1 MPLASQKQLLD
12 QLVADRRLTDD
23 EAKRVLRA
31 PRVTVPARLVFTA
44 VAVVLVSIGL
54 VRLGVAL
61 VDEAPDVLL
70 VVLLYALSLVAGV
83 VAWRWAR
90 HEGWRRSA
98 GEFAELLSL
107 GSAIGASAM
116 LMVNADLDGQWLA
129 LSLGGAAAAW
139 GLVRL
144 RSSLYVGVVALV
156 PGAIAVTGGLTA
168 WLELRDSWSAVPFV
182 VMGGLLVVR
191 GQGDFALASL
201 VRMAGVVM
209 VVAASPAL
217 LSIHEDL
224 WATLAA
230 IVVGLA
236 LIVAGQAWSRLEQVV
251 GGSIVVVASVVRYAF
266 RHIEN
271 EILQG
276 VVVTAI
282 GAVGLAFVV
291 STFRHRP
298 AKRGHPLAEQG

>member
-1 MPLASQKQLLD
+1 MPVSSQKQLLD
-12 QLVADRRLTDD
+12 QLVAARRLTED

-31 PRVTVPARLVFTA
+31 PRVTVPSRLVLVS
-44 VAVVLVSIGL
+44 VAVVILSIGL

-70 VVLLYALSLVAGV
+70 VVLLYAVAV
-83 VAWRWAR
+83 VAAMVAWRWAR
-90 HEGWRRSA
+90 REGWRRSA
-98 GEFAELLSL
+98 GEFTELLSL
-107 GSAIGASAM
+107 GSAIGATAM

-129 LSLGGAAAAW
+129 LSLGGAAAVW

-144 RSSLYVGVVALV
+144 GTSLYAGVVALV

-168 WLELRDSWSAVPFV
+168 WLDLQESWSAVPFV
-182 VMGGLLVVR
+182 VMGGLLVLR
-191 GQGDFALASL
+191 GQGEFALAAL

-217 LSIHEDL
+217 LSFHHDL

-230 IVVGLA
+230 LAVGLT
-236 LIVAGQAWSRLEQVV
+236 LIGAGQAWSRLEQVV
-251 GGSIVVVASVVRYAF
+251 GGSIVVVATVVRYAF
-266 RHIEN
+266 RHIDN

-282 GAVGLAFVV
+282 GATGLAFVV

-298 AKRGHPLAEQG
+298 SKRGQPLAEQG